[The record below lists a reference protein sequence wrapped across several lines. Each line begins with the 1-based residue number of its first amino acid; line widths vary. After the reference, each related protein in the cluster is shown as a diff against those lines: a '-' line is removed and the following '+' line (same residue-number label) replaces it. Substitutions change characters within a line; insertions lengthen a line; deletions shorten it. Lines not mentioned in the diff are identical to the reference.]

1 MISIVW
7 RYLVWDADLRGIGVG
22 AKIFDKN
29 FSQTGVQLS
38 VGSAC
43 CTPPSVVHKTHVCS
57 KLSCCSKFYIYFYRG
72 GRSGGTL
79 RCIAES
85 AQQWDGWRES
95 TLLCE
100 IFDRNRTFPWGS
112 QGAGTSRPLPRT
124 RSLKSTLE
132 CLFVCLFVVVVV
144 CFLPRNLL
152 LSNWMLLDP
161 IKLSSGS
168 NVSGAFHEY
177 LFSEQFFLMRTR

>member
-57 KLSCCSKFYIYFYRG
+57 KLSCCSKFYIYFIG
-72 GRSGGTL
+72 AADQGVP
-79 RCIAES
+79 CAV
-85 AQQWDGWRES
+85 
-95 TLLCE
+95 LLNQ
-100 IFDRNRTFPWGS
+100 RNGEMA
-112 QGAGTSRPLPRT
+112 GANPRFFSRF
-124 RSLKSTLE
+124 SD
-132 CLFVCLFVVVVV
+132 C
-144 CFLPRNLL
+144 
-152 LSNWMLLDP
+152 
-161 IKLSSGS
+161 SSGVIRAATVGSFLAEFS
-168 NVSGAFHEY
+168 NFIGPFSSVLNECQEVNGAFRPRV
-177 LFSEQFFLMRTR
+177 STR